1 MFEMFTDPVS
11 VMRIAADGNAQK
23 LKKLIDAGC
32 KLDRRTSL
40 DPWMTPLDAA
50 VASGHFDCV
59 EMLVTGGA
67 QITGSAILEAI
78 VRDAKEALE
87 IFASTDTSFY
97 RKFLGGGSNIGF
109 NSTPI
114 KWPSKFTVVDLA
126 VSFDAKRCTDF
137 LLKIGA
143 PYPKHVRSC
152 SPLLPIKDNSGK
164 VRRPLPGEK
173 WQFYRQ
179 RCFAILVETDEFVT
193 RRGTNLDGL
202 SIVTTGYYCAKC
214 ASFLKM

>member
-1 MFEMFTDPVS
+1 MFELFTDPVS
-11 VMRIAADGNAQK
+11 VMRIAADGNTQK

-32 KLDRRTSL
+32 RLDRRTSL

-50 VASGHFDCV
+50 VASGHLDCV

-67 QITGSAILEAI
+67 QITGSAIFEAI

-97 RKFLGGGSNIGF
+97 RKFLGGGSNSGL
-109 NSTPI
+109 NSSPI
-114 KWPSKFTVVDLA
+114 KWPSKFTVIDLA
-126 VSFDAKRCTDF
+126 VSFDSKRCTAF
-137 LLKIGA
+137 LAEIGA

-152 SPLLPIKDNSGK
+152 SPLLPIKDDSGK

-179 RCFAILVETDEFVT
+179 QCFAILVESDEFII
-193 RRGTNLDGL
+193 RRGANFDGL
-202 SIVTTGYYCAKC
+202 SMVTTGYYCAKC
-214 ASFLKM
+214 ASYLKM